1 MAEAQLTGAI
11 GLLREENNKKLAE
24 LNENQEKTAAATQET
39 ARLIGDMLD
48 GMAVDRQRS
57 QDKQEKPA
65 GGGPS
70 GGGGKA
76 PQGKESIGFIGIL
89 GRIVAGLSGAVLG
102 LIYGI
107 VKTVTSPFTQLAKS
121 TKDFFKNTKLVQ
133 FVKGKFTSM
142 ISTIKNFFKPVTTFF
157 TNISKAFGAGL
168 KGETKALRGA
178 MGRFVSLQKGITG
191 FFASMGR
198 MMNKFIVK
206 PFNRIRRAIG
216 SIGKVMNGVTVQTGK
231 VGKFFTKIGDG
242 FKMVGKLFSGFAKT
256 FGVVFKAFSVVG
268 RIIAWP
274 ITVITGLI
282 GGIMQMFKDFG
293 KSRDEGDGIMKSL
306 FKGFSGFFK
315 GAINSIIMKPLDMLK
330 DGLAWLLGKLGFE
343 SAENALAGFS
353 ISGFFTKIWDWMTN
367 FIADL
372 PGMIVD
378 ALVGA
383 VKGIGNFFSN
393 IDFGGFFGGIGD
405 KVGDW
410 WSGASEGFFKKF
422 EHAKDTFGKLKGK
435 VAGLQD
441 KFREFI
447 MDKLPEKG
455 SFLEKFVPDAV
466 YEWVGQ
472 TGRFAPPKK
481 DPAVDEPAK
490 EGEEREMSKAELEQQ
505 LKADEKDLADA
516 QKALDEGTGSE
527 LEVEKMQ
534 MFVDAT
540 KMQLDGLKEL
550 TVTNQE
556 MNKARMEAIKT
567 GDDTELKG
575 LKEKSTKTFEERE
588 AEQLARM
595 KDQLA
600 RGEATFTWTDA
611 ELAAASADEKEWM
624 LEDNSAEGQ
633 AQQLENLREKIVK
646 KEDEIANR
654 KLVAMKREEDIQK
667 FGSEEAARLA
677 RMSEKDREELLA
689 KAREKLATEGAG
701 SGMELSNKRRAQ
713 AILDGEKQRQ
723 ASMVVAPQTNVV
735 NNSAPTTAVMNMN
748 MPAVDNLDTT
758 YG

>member
-48 GMAVDRQRS
+48 GMAIDRQRS
-57 QDKQEKPA
+57 QDNQEKPT

-70 GGGGKA
+70 GGGGTA

-107 VKTVTSPFTQLAKS
+107 VQTVTNPFVQLAKS

-133 FVKGKFTSM
+133 FVKTKFTSM
-142 ISTIKNFFKPVTTFF
+142 ITTIKNFFKPITAFF
-157 TNISKAFGAGL
+157 SNISKAFGAGL
-168 KGETKALRGA
+168 KGETRAVRGA

-231 VGKFFTKIGDG
+231 VGKVFTKVGDG

-256 FGVVFKAFSVVG
+256 FSVVFKAFSVVG
-268 RIIAWP
+268 RVIAWP

-306 FKGFSGFFK
+306 FKGFTGFFK
-315 GAINSIIMKPLDMLK
+315 GAINAIIMKPLDMLK
-330 DGLAWLLGKLGFE
+330 DGIGWLLGKLGFE
-343 SAENALAGFS
+343 NAENALAGFS
-353 ISGFFTKIWDWMTN
+353 ISGFFTKIWDWMVN

-405 KVGDW
+405 KVGEW
-410 WSGASEGFFKKF
+410 WSGASDGFFKKF

-435 VAGLQD
+435 VAGMQD
-441 KFREFI
+441 KFRQFI

-481 DPAVDEPAK
+481 DPAVDEPEK
-490 EGEEREMSKAELEQQ
+490 EVEEGEQPQMTKAELEQQ
-505 LKADEKDLADA
+505 LKSDEADLATA
-516 QKALDEGTGSE
+516 QQALDEGTGSE

-540 KMQLDGLKEL
+540 KMQLEGLKEL
-550 TVTNQE
+550 TTTNEE

-567 GDDTELKG
+567 GDKQPLMEKKLEVASLEDRIPDRPFTQEELDA
-575 LKEKSTKTFEERE
+575 EDDQSTKDWMLWFNSPEGIEHQKKMQIERDERE
-588 AEQLARM
+588 KQFQIQMAEN
-595 KDQLA
+595 K
-600 RGEATFTWTDA
+600 
-611 ELAAASADEKEWM
+611 
-624 LEDNSAEGQ
+624 
-633 AQQLENLREKIVK
+633 
-646 KEDEIANR
+646 
-654 KLVAMKREEDIQK
+654 MKREEEHAKMMERALILRA
-667 FGSEEAARLA
+667 ERAE
-677 RMSEKDREELLA
+677 
-689 KAREKLATEGAG
+689 KAREMLAT
-701 SGMELSNKRRAQ
+701 GMYKGQAITDAQRRRAELY
-713 AILDGEKQRQ
+713 IEREEKTRAQ

-735 NNSAPTTAVMNMN
+735 NNTAPTTAVMNMN